1 MCAEI
6 TEDEL
11 ARHIALTG
19 EIRNTYKISDRNTAR
34 KRTWKT

>member
-11 ARHIALTG
+11 ARHTEHIV
-19 EIRNTYKISDRNTAR
+19 EIKNIYKISDRNPAGKIT
-34 KRTWKT
+34 